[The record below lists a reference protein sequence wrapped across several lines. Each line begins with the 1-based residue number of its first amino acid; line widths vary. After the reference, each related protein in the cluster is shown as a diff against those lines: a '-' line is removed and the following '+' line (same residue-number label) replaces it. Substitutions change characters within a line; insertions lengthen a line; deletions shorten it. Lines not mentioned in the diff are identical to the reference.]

1 MIRVLKYIVEGVIVS
16 IAAYLIGRGKLTT
29 LEIVFI
35 GLVALITL
43 ILIDLY
49 PVSCQWI
56 GMYSKPSQQPIQVT
70 HPNRLDH
77 PRDPEKPIQKEL
89 PDVTKVDL
97 ENMPYHFLD
106 EYPPEPLPSTPKT
119 HSLSLTKILSH
130 WINWFQSINP
140 LNQNTDEYQ
149 LYHGNYASLVV
160 HPGYHE
166 NIQPANHNVIDQI
179 SPRIWLTNNPV
190 DPINSKTET
199 TYNGEKFK
207 QQNSQMTGGAN
218 DNTNVEAQ
226 GVRLTNVIYSGD
238 LIELTSGDN
247 IIQRATTNS
256 QVLLDRPLPKLRTN
270 LSKLRFENMLDNGTL
285 TPIKYGTNIYIK
297 HNALVDNMNQSR
309 FIKYGERVQSHQ
321 DGPLYEIFKLV
332 STENMNSQDYVKYG
346 DSFLIACGDQP
357 GDKIYLKLEGDKSI
371 SSEATVDDAI
381 IFTAFLTKP
390 YEQGKTNLCVCPNEI
405 IFP

>member
-1 MIRVLKYIVEGVIVS
+1 MHILKYLIVGVIVS
-16 IAAYLIGRGKLTT
+16 ITTYLIGSGKLTT

-43 ILIDLY
+43 VLIDSY
-49 PVSCQWI
+49 SVFYQWI
-56 GMYSKPSQQPIQVT
+56 HGYFKTSQPSIQGPHSDHMDHPEQPI
-70 HPNRLDH
+70 
-77 PRDPEKPIQKEL
+77 KKEFL
-89 PDVTKVDL
+89 DVTKADL

-106 EYPPEPLPSTPKT
+106 AHPPEPLPSTPKT
-119 HSLSLTKILSH
+119 HPLSLTKIVSH
-130 WINWFQSINP
+130 WIKWFQSINP

-149 LYHGNYASLVV
+149 LYSGNYASLVV
-160 HPGYHE
+160 RPGYHE
-166 NIQPANHNVIDQI
+166 NLQPTNHNIIDRI
-179 SPRIWLTNNPV
+179 SPKIWLTENPI
-190 DPINSKTET
+190 DSINSKTGI
-199 TYNGEKFK
+199 TYNGERIK
-207 QQNSQMTGGAN
+207 QQNSQMIGGSN
-218 DNTNVEAQ
+218 DNTGVEVQ
-226 GVRLTNVIYSGD
+226 DVRLTNVIYSGD

-247 IIQRATTNS
+247 IIQRAITNS

-285 TPIKYGTNIYIK
+285 TPIKYGDNIHIK
-297 HNALVDNMNQSR
+297 HNALVDNTNQSR

-332 STENMNSQDYVKYG
+332 STENMNSRDYVKYG
-346 DSFLIACGDQP
+346 DNFLIACGDQP

-390 YEQGKTNLCVCPNEI
+390 YELGKANLCICPNEI